1 MSHASA
7 SQSRKILPLLALIAV
22 EIFLY
27 STLGMASPSWQV
39 SQGALFAI
47 LIYMPYF
54 PILRGLI
61 FLIIVTPWKSRL
73 SAKAEGMAKW
83 SLFLA
88 PVVLLTVLS
97 LTYLRNIGRNDL
109 APLLPA
115 YIVCEVALCY
125 FLMRLS
131 KRWSVR

>member
-1 MSHASA
+1 MSQASA
-7 SQSRKILPLLALIAV
+7 SQSKKVLPLLALIAV

-39 SQGALFAI
+39 SQSALFAI
-47 LIYMPYF
+47 VFYMPYF
-54 PILRGLI
+54 PILRGVI
-61 FLIIVTPWKSRL
+61 FLIIVRPWQSRL
-73 SAKAEGMAKW
+73 PAKAEGMAKW

-88 PVVLLTVLS
+88 PIVLLAVLS
-97 LTYLRNIGRNDL
+97 LNYLGDICRNDL

-115 YIVCEVALCY
+115 YIVCEVALGY